1 MLSQRGYS
9 YKSTK
14 PILKKDIVRMC
25 NLLGEID
32 YFKDI
37 CHFVPEPVYGGG
49 IKFIFKNNEKFFK
62 TVRLG
67 IRRFPHMDENVMD
80 DWKDSEDIVLD
91 KFNRINTILK
101 TFDGT
106 PEFNNK
112 EVNYIEDCLKEIGF
126 IRL

>member
-14 PILKKDIVRMC
+14 PVLKKDIVRLC
-25 NLLGEID
+25 NLMGEIE

-37 CHFVPEPVYGGG
+37 SHFVPEPVYGGG
-49 IKFIFKNNEKFFK
+49 IKFVFKDNEKFFK

-80 DWKDSEDIVLD
+80 LWKDSEDIVLD
-91 KFNRINTILK
+91 KFNRINTVLK
-101 TFDGT
+101 TFDGA

-112 EVNYIEDCLKEIGF
+112 EVNYIESCLKELGF